1 MLPQDSVARDIC
13 SQQVCEHSA
22 SVLNEVAFAVGK
34 TLDQESE
41 WYKQHTSSQV
51 TRSTLVI
58 MVLVRME
65 EYHVCVLVAQ
75 SCLTL
80 CNHMDC
86 SLPGSSVHG
95 IFQARILEW
104 VAVPFPGDLPDP
116 EIEPG
121 SPTLQANSLLSDLPG
136 KNNIEGSKWSHSDT
150 EP

>member
-1 MLPQDSVARDIC
+1 MALFLMLPQDSVARDIC

-80 CNHMDC
+80 CNHIDC

-104 VAVPFPGDLPDP
+104 VARSFSR
-116 EIEPG
+116 G
-121 SPTLQANSLLSDLPG
+121 SS
-136 KNNIEGSKWSHSDT
+136 
-150 EP
+150 